1 MLAKLAL
8 FETLPA
14 TLCFHRNCTCFL
26 HWASK
31 HATKARAVECLGDI
45 ILCPEGLR
53 GGWDQSAAPY
63 QFPYVKRI
71 GLSITTGRY
80 SERVSTWAPTDVA
93 ENLFKTFPNLNKI
106 GLNLEVS
113 YESTSDGLLKIVNLL
128 RLLAD
133 AGVHILSYEALLI
146 QLPSSARK
154 RDERIQSL
162 QEQLREA
169 GVDVTRP
176 VRARSTKEVPCDGF
190 VLPAS
195 LWMSAPAA
203 VCQGISSAL
212 WQTVW

>member
-63 QFPYVKRI
+63 QFPYVTRI

-80 SERVSTWAPTDVA
+80 SERVCTWVPSAVA
-93 ENLFKTFPNLNKI
+93 ENLLETFPNVHKI

-113 YESTSDGLLKIVNLL
+113 YECGSNGLLPIMNLFL
-128 RLLAD
+128 ILARF
-133 AGVHILSYEALLI
+133 GVHILSFELHLI